1 MIKGIGASSGIAIAK
16 AYKLVMPDL
25 TVTQN
30 TVEDVAAEIKKFE
43 DCMAETAKQ
52 LEAIKEAAS
61 KNLSAE
67 EAAVFDAH
75 STSRS

>member
-52 LEAIKEAAS
+52 LKDD
-61 KNLSAE
+61 KVTVNSALGME
-67 EAAVFDAH
+67 EAKLKEIINSAK
-75 STSRS
+75 

>member
-43 DCMAETAKQ
+43 DCMAENS
-52 LEAIKEAAS
+52 I
-61 KNLSAE
+61 NN
-67 EAAVFDAH
+67 
-75 STSRS
+75 

>member
-1 MIKGIGASSGIAIAK
+1 MIKGIAIVVLQFAK

-43 DCMAETAKQ
+43 DCMAETH
-52 LEAIKEAAS
+52 L
-61 KNLSAE
+61 N
-67 EAAVFDAH
+67 
-75 STSRS
+75 RSN

>member
-30 TVEDVAAEIKKFE
+30 TVEDVTAEIKKFE

-52 LEAIKEAAS
+52 LEAIKEALLKTYLLKKQLYS
-61 KNLSAE
+61 MLM
-67 EAAVFDAH
+67 H
-75 STSRS
+75 

>member
-30 TVEDVAAEIKKFE
+30 TVEDVTAEIKKFE
-43 DCMAETAKQ
+43 
-52 LEAIKEAAS
+52 S
-61 KNLSAE
+61 KG
-67 EAAVFDAH
+67 
-75 STSRS
+75 STTHR

>member
-1 MIKGIGASSGIAIAK
+1 
-16 AYKLVMPDL
+16 
-25 TVTQN
+25 
-30 TVEDVAAEIKKFE
+30 
-43 DCMAETAKQ
+43 MAETAKQ

-75 STSRS
+75 ALVLQDPELKTQVLDKINNEKLCV

>member
-52 LEAIKEAAS
+52 LK
-61 KNLSAE
+61 KLLLKTYQLKKLLYLMLM
-67 EAAVFDAH
+67 H
-75 STSRS
+75 